1 MSLILLFLLLL
12 LLLFG
17 VLVYML
23 KPTSMEKAVE
33 EQLASIEE
41 VQPVGGGGASATI
54 LKERVAGSTMV
65 EQLAQKLPWSHAASR
80 LIKQGGRDWSFG
92 TVSAVSLIGGLVTY
106 WALSLLNANML
117 VGAGLGVAVGA
128 APFVYLYIL
137 REVRFKQFADL
148 LPEAVDLMSRGLRA
162 GHAIQSVLEMVGEE
176 IADPVGIEFRALH
189 KEQSLGLPI
198 RDAMMGLVD
207 RVPLDDMRF
216 LATAILLQKES
227 GGNLVQILDK
237 TSAVVRERAR
247 LRGQL
252 RIYTA
257 QGRITGW
264 ILCSAPFV
272 IFGLINLFNHD
283 YEKSLFSDPFGL
295 KMVYVGLGLMAVGVL
310 AIRKI
315 IDIKV

>member
-1 MSLILLFLLLL
+1 MPLILLFLLLL

-33 EQLASIEE
+33 EQLAGIDE
-41 VQPVGGGGASATI
+41 VQSAGGGGASTTI
-54 LKERVAGSTMV
+54 LKERVARSNLV
-65 EQLAQKLPWSHAASR
+65 EQIAQRLPWSHTASR
-80 LIKQGGRDWSFG
+80 LIKQAGQDWSLG
-92 TVSAVSLIGGLVTY
+92 SVSAVSVIAALVTC
-106 WALSLLNANML
+106 WVASLFNANIL
-117 VGAGLGVAVGA
+117 ISVGIGVAVGL
-128 APFVYLYIL
+128 APYVCLYIL
-137 REVRFKQFADL
+137 REIRFRRFGDL

-162 GHAIQSVLEMVGEE
+162 GHSIQAVLEMVGDE
-176 IADPVGIEFRALH
+176 IADPVGIEFRAVH

-237 TSAVVRERAR
+237 TSAVIRERAR

-264 ILCSAPFV
+264 ILCAAPFI
-272 IFGLINLFNHD
+272 IFGLINLINHD
-283 YEKSLFSDPFGL
+283 YEKTLFSDPFGL
-295 KMVYVGLGLMAVGVL
+295 KMVYFGLGLMVVGIL